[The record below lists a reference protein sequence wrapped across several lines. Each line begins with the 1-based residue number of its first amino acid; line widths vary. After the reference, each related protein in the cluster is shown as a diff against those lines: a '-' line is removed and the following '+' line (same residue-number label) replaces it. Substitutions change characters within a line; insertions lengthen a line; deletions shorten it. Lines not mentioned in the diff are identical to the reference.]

1 MKPSNVGGQ
10 MRVGTLAALAA
21 VALSTACAKMQEIER
36 VAPGQAQAAA
46 GMGKTKTFVYEQTV
60 VRSTAGTSAVTLQ
73 VGLTC
78 MPRSEGVTSGDNY
91 IENNSLLETVFK
103 EEFERA
109 GYTTLGTVTKGDLFG
124 DKRDLAADY
133 RVAALVT
140 KPKMNVCIP
149 LAQWGKTDGYGE
161 ASLTVEWQVYS
172 SLQKAVVYTTQQK
185 GYAKIDSSVAQPMT
199 ALWREAYA
207 NAVRGLLADPGFI
220 AVINGARQS

>member
-1 MKPSNVGGQ
+1 

-36 VAPGQAQAAA
+36 VAPGQAQAAT
-46 GMGKTKTFVYEQTV
+46 GVGKTKTFVYEKTV
-60 VRSTAGTSAVTLQ
+60 VRSTAGTSAMTLQ

-78 MPRSEGVTSGDNY
+78 MPRSEGVTSADNY
-91 IENNSLLETVFK
+91 IENSSLLEAVFK

-109 GYTTLGTVTKGDLFG
+109 GYTTLGTVSKGDLFG

-149 LAQWGKTDGYGE
+149 LAQWGKSDGYGE
-161 ASLTVEWQVYS
+161 ASLTVEWQIYA

-185 GYAKIDSSVAQPMT
+185 GYAKIDSSVAQPID
-199 ALWREAYA
+199 ALWRAAYA

-220 AVINGARQS
+220 ALINGAKQP

>member
-1 MKPSNVGGQ
+1 
-10 MRVGTLAALAA
+10 
-21 VALSTACAKMQEIER
+21 
-36 VAPGQAQAAA
+36 
-46 GMGKTKTFVYEQTV
+46 MGKTKSFVYEKTV
-60 VRSTAGTSAVTLQ
+60 VRSTAGTSAMTLQ

-78 MPRSEGVTSGDNY
+78 MPRSEGVTSADNY
-91 IENNSLLETVFK
+91 IENSSLLEAVFK

-149 LAQWGKTDGYGE
+149 LAQWGKSDGYGE
-161 ASLTVEWQVYS
+161 ASLTVEWQVYA

-185 GYAKIDSSVAQPMT
+185 GYAKIDSSVAQPID
-199 ALWREAYA
+199 ALWRAAYA

-220 AVINGARQS
+220 ALINGAPAAGGARTN